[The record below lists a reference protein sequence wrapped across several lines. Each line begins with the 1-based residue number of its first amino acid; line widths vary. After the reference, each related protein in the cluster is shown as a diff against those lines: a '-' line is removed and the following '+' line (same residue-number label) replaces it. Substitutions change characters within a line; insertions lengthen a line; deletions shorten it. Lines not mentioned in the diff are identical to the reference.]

1 MDKNE
6 KNRRATLAG
15 KPSMPFRAAPLS
27 SLAQPAARAAIALS
41 LLAVASVQAAG
52 DYPITAEQRS
62 TANQVAQAGVPLSEL
77 APDAPD
83 TYTVKRGDT
92 LWDISKIFLRSPWR
106 WPELWG
112 MNKAEI
118 ANPHLIYPGQ
128 VLMLVRRDGRA
139 QLQLATAQ
147 TPGGDAGVVKLSPSV
162 RSSRAD
168 DSAIPPI
175 PLELIEPFLTQAVVF
190 DTDALAKAPR
200 IVATPE
206 SRTVLGKGDLAYARG
221 DFGGA
226 SDLRIF
232 REAKPIVDPSSK
244 KVLGYEAAYVGAADL
259 IREGETRKEGGD
271 DVIIPATIKIRSARL
286 EAGVGDRIAPMPASE
301 FVHYVPHAPALPISG
316 QIASVYGESIRAGQN
331 NVVVINR
338 GADEGV
344 ERGDVLALW
353 KDGRRTVDET
363 GDKKVDI
370 KLPDERSG
378 MLFVFQV
385 YKHVSYALILS
396 AYDAIEIGDRFTQP

>member
-1 MDKNE
+1 MPLPTI
-6 KNRRATLAG
+6 RRATLPAC
-15 KPSMPFRAAPLS
+15 
-27 SLAQPAARAAIALS
+27 LALAFIPAT
-41 LLAVASVQAAG
+41 VVQAAT
-52 DYPITAEQRS
+52 YPVTPQQRATAEQ
-62 TANQVAQAGVPLSEL
+62 VAKVGVAESEL

-83 TYTVKRGDT
+83 TYTIKRGDT

-147 TPGGDAGVVKLSPSV
+147 TGAQPGVVKLSPSV
-162 RSSRAD
+162 RSSPAD
-168 DSAIPPI
+168 NGAIPPI
-175 PLELIEPFLTQAVVF
+175 PLELIQPFLTQAVVF
-190 DTDALAKAPR
+190 DTDVLSKAPR

-206 SRTVLGKGDLAYARG
+206 SRTVLGKGDIAYASG

-226 SDLRIF
+226 SDLRLF
-232 REAKPIVDPSSK
+232 REAKPILDPSTHQ
-244 KVLGYEAAYVGAADL
+244 VLGYEAAYVGAADL
-259 IREGETRKEGGD
+259 IREGESRKDGRD
-271 DVIIPATIKIRSARL
+271 DVVVPATIKIRSVRL
-286 EAGVGDRIAPMPASE
+286 EAGVGDRIAPMPAQE
-301 FVHYVPHAPALPISG
+301 FIHYVPHAPAQPISG

-338 GADEGV
+338 GADEGM

-353 KDGRRTVDET
+353 KDGRRAVDTT
-363 GDKKVDI
+363 GEHKVDL

-385 YKHVSYALILS
+385 YKHASYALILS